1 MQTLYQIHPAFA
13 LAAPLPLAEV
23 ALPLAV
29 HDGDRQTLNEQQLAA
44 IEPLEGRCVVNSGAG
59 TGKSTVLTARMLAI
73 LQSYPEARVL
83 MLTFSRKAALELRNR
98 IQTTPRCTVS
108 TLHSIC
114 YHILRD
120 NGYKDF
126 RLNTSEAS
134 REACITQLIGKKTDT
149 TVEKVVRSLNR
160 LTGIDQPTETIKR
173 KYFNLLLKIKE
184 LPCSCWSSTKTFY
197 MPCRPIGISCS

>member
-83 MLTFSRKAALELRNR
+83 MLTFSR
-98 IQTTPRCTVS
+98 
-108 TLHSIC
+108 
-114 YHILRD
+114 
-120 NGYKDF
+120 
-126 RLNTSEAS
+126 
-134 REACITQLIGKKTDT
+134 
-149 TVEKVVRSLNR
+149 
-160 LTGIDQPTETIKR
+160 
-173 KYFNLLLKIKE
+173 
-184 LPCSCWSSTKTFY
+184 
-197 MPCRPIGISCS
+197 